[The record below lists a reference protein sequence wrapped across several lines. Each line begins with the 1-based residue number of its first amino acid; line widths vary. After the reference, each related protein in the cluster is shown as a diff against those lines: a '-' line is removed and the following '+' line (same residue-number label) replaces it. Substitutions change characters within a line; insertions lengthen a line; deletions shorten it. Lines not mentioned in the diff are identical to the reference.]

1 MHQELVNCFTSVH
14 CIDTMTQK
22 IDSQRESVTS
32 SLSVLNEL
40 AQDNASV
47 AEQTAAMSSE
57 LSREVNDSTRIVED
71 LDEKVKTLIEDV
83 NQFKI

>member
-1 MHQELVNCFTSVH
+1 
-14 CIDTMTQK
+14 
-22 IDSQRESVTS
+22 
-32 SLSVLNEL
+32 
-40 AQDNASV
+40 
-47 AEQTAAMSSE
+47 MSSE